1 MRAVVE
7 EYGRWGVWRYSP
19 TYPSHGT
26 CKAMN
31 PPNQKTPDF
40 HHRRSIRLKEF
51 DYSLPG
57 AFFVTIC
64 THQREHLFGEIVN
77 EVMVLN
83 GFGRISREEWQ
94 KTALIRSE
102 IELGEFVIMP
112 NHFHGIIWIV
122 DGRGTAR
129 CRGTARRAPT
139 GVLGETSADFTPTY
153 EQFGKSVV
161 GSIPTIVRAFKSAVS
176 RRINLARGT
185 PGRPVWQRNY
195 WEHIIRDE
203 QDLHNAQAYILNN
216 PAQWESDELHSRGII

>member
-1 MRAVVE
+1 M
-7 EYGRWGVWRYSP
+7 
-19 TYPSHGT
+19 
-26 CKAMN
+26 
-31 PPNQKTPDF
+31 PDKIMTNLGF
-40 HHRRSIRLKEF
+40 LLRCSIRLKEY
-51 DYSLPG
+51 DYSQPG
-57 AFFVTIC
+57 AYFITIC
-64 THQREHLFGEIVN
+64 THQREHLFGEIVDG
-77 EVMVLN
+77 VMKLSEY
-83 GFGRISREEWQ
+83 GQIAQEEWQ
-94 KTALIRSE
+94 KIASIRSE

-153 EQFGKSVV
+153 EQFGKPVV